1 VENLAHA
8 AWVVQDQQILGFLNA
23 SLSREVLG
31 QVATYTCVARTWKA
45 LNAMFASQSRARTM
59 QLRLCLS
66 TTRKS
71 EMTAA
76 VYFNKMKGYANEMA
90 AAGKMLEDED
100 FIAYLL
106 AGLDYDYKS
115 FIENVSA

>member
-1 VENLAHA
+1 
-8 AWVVQDQQILGFLNA
+8 
-23 SLSREVLG
+23 
-31 QVATYTCVARTWKA
+31 
-45 LNAMFASQSRARTM
+45 
-59 QLRLCLS
+59 
-66 TTRKS
+66 
-71 EMTAA
+71 MTAA